1 MKPPH
6 FSTWSAP
13 GGGDPVI
20 DHAASLTEAV
30 GLFRHYPDMRLLPV
44 LDAERRPIGAILERD
59 VKGLLYNPFGHA
71 LLQNPDFGASLTTY
85 VRAHP
90 CCEVTASVAERLA
103 LHADWGAPD
112 ALILTENG
120 VFAGTLDAA
129 TIARQA
135 ADAQTDLA
143 RERMVRA
150 RQIDSAARGFMAD
163 IAILCDTLGHASGD
177 MGRVAGDLARYA
189 GQTQEGAAR
198 MTEAVAQS
206 RSALGDTATR
216 GRGLASAFATIT
228 RDMDEARD
236 IRGRVSDRI
245 ARAGRRT
252 AALADSATA
261 IDALLALIETVSART
276 NLLALNTAIEA
287 ARAGDAGRGFA
298 VVAHEVKA
306 LASQTRDAAQG
317 AARNIAEVKTNLHAL
332 VTEQGQLG
340 EAVSAIGAISQSIDV
355 AVAAQAVATTA
366 IAANV
371 EQSVTAAHQIGRQV
385 AQIERDATRI
395 DRDAG
400 SLDTLSQALGD
411 TIESLRERTAR
422 FVELVAV

>member
-1 MKPPH
+1 MKPPE
-6 FSTWSAP
+6 FSTWSAT

-30 GLFRHYPDMRLLPV
+30 GLFRRHPELRVLPV
-44 LDAERRPIGAILERD
+44 LDAEMRPVGAILERD

-71 LLQNPDFGASLTTY
+71 LLQNPDFGASLAPY

-90 CCEVTASVAERLA
+90 CCEVTTEVAERLA

-112 ALILTENG
+112 ALILTEDG

-135 ADAQTDLA
+135 ADAQTALA

-150 RQIDSAARGFMAD
+150 RQIDSAARSFMAD
-163 IAILCDTLGHASGD
+163 IAILCDTLADATGD

-189 GQTQEGAAR
+189 GQTHDGAAR
-198 MTEAVAQS
+198 MTEAVAHS
-206 RSALGDTATR
+206 RVALGDTATR

-236 IRGRVSDRI
+236 IRGMVSDRI
-245 ARAGRRT
+245 TRAGRRT
-252 AALADSATA
+252 AALAESATA

-276 NLLALNTAIEA
+276 NLLALNAAIEA

-317 AARNIAEVKTNLHAL
+317 AARNVAEVKTNLHAL
-332 VTEQGQLG
+332 VAEQGHLS
-340 EAVSAIGAISQSIDV
+340 EAVTAIGAISHSIDA
-355 AVAAQAVATTA
+355 AVAAQGVATTA

-385 AQIERDATRI
+385 AQIEKDATRI

-400 SLDTLSQALGD
+400 SLHTLSQALG
-411 TIESLRERTAR
+411 TKIESLRDRTAR